1 MRERFSLPF
10 GADYDDTGEVD
21 GDRLISEMIGEA
33 MKRELFMVIGVLA
46 GAAAVVAQD
55 VPTPPAVKMGLW
67 QNTVTNTMSG
77 IQIPPEV
84 AERMKAMGRPVPG
97 SAPRTTTT
105 QSCLTPDK
113 WQKSISDM
121 QQGKNCQFTN
131 VKQSA
136 SGMSGDMTCTT
147 PEGSS
152 KGHLDA
158 TFESQ
163 EKMNGKMHMEI
174 STARQSQPIV
184 MDATFES
191 VYQGS
196 DCKGISPDSP
206 KIIH

>member
-1 MRERFSLPF
+1 
-10 GADYDDTGEVD
+10 
-21 GDRLISEMIGEA
+21 
-33 MKRELFMVIGVLA
+33 MKRELCLAMGVLSA
-46 GAAAVVAQD
+46 SAAIAAQD
-55 VPTPPAVKMGLW
+55 VLTPPAVKMGLW

-77 IQIPPEV
+77 IEIPPEV
-84 AERMKAMGRPVPG
+84 AARMQAMGRPVPG
-97 SAPRTTTT
+97 SAPRTITT
-105 QSCLTPDK
+105 QSCLTADK
-113 WQKSISDM
+113 WQKSITDM

-131 VKQSA
+131 VHQSA
-136 SGMSGDMTCTT
+136 TGMSGDMTCTT
-147 PEGSS
+147 PEGTS

-158 TFESQ
+158 TFSNQ

-184 MDATFES
+184 MDAIFES

>member
-1 MRERFSLPF
+1 
-10 GADYDDTGEVD
+10 
-21 GDRLISEMIGEA
+21 
-33 MKRELFMVIGVLA
+33 MKRGLCLVMCVLA
-46 GAAAVVAQD
+46 GAAAVAAQD
-55 VPTPPAVKMGLW
+55 APAPPAVKMGLW

-113 WQKSISDM
+113 WQKSITDM

-147 PEGSS
+147 PQGSS

-158 TFESQ
+158 TFANQ
-163 EKMNGKMHMEI
+163 EKMDGKMHMEI
-174 STARQSQPIV
+174 TTERQSQPIV
-184 MDATFES
+184 MDVTFES
-191 VYQGS
+191 VYQGA
-196 DCKGISPDSP
+196 DCKGISPDLP